1 MRKIEKEIILD
12 KESPIFT
19 VKADGQTVSVDYKT
33 YLDNYIVLCSKS
45 LTAVT
50 SAITKAELSLNML
63 NSDLL
68 KKITEEPEFLSSN
81 IEILIENSI
90 IRVQSIY
97 DRVLILV
104 NRILDLGISNEAI
117 NHNSLV
123 TNEHVNR
130 SDLVSKLK
138 AINKVCND
146 YRLVRNT
153 VIHHDRYTEEQLGLL
168 QLVINA
174 DYLSKE
180 ADGNEFMPSEV
191 LDSLITK
198 FLDITKSDL
207 ESYLTKI
214 IEKVD
219 VLFDAVLPIY
229 DYQKNRIRE

>member
-1 MRKIEKEIILD
+1 MRKIEEEIILD

-19 VKADGQTVSVDYKT
+19 AKADGQTLSVDNET
-33 YLDNYIVLCSKS
+33 YLDNYIILCSKS

-50 SAITKAELSLNML
+50 AAITKAELSLNML

-68 KKITEEPEFLSSN
+68 KKISEEPEFLSSN
-81 IEILIENSI
+81 IEMLIENSI

-97 DRVLILV
+97 DRVLILI

-123 TNEHVNR
+123 TNEHVKR
-130 SDLVSKLK
+130 FDLVDKLK

-153 VIHHDRYTEEQLGLL
+153 LIHHDRYTEEQLGLL

-180 ADGNEFMPSEV
+180 ANGSEFIPYEE
-191 LDSLITK
+191 LDSLITS

-214 IEKVD
+214 TEKVD
-219 VLFDAVLPIY
+219 IIFDSVLPIY
-229 DYQKNRIRE
+229 NYQKNRLRE

>member
-19 VKADGQTVSVDYKT
+19 AKAIGGEVSVEYKT
-33 YLDNYIVLCSKS
+33 YLDNYIVLCAKS
-45 LTAVT
+45 LSAVT
-50 SAITKAELSLNML
+50 ASITKAEMSLNML

-68 KKITEEPEFLSSN
+68 KNISDEREFLSSN
-81 IEILIENSI
+81 IEMLIENSI

-97 DRVLILV
+97 DRVLILT

-123 TNEHVNR
+123 TNEHVKR
-130 SDLVSKLK
+130 FDLVNKLK

-153 VIHHDRYTEEQLGLL
+153 VIHHDRYTEEQLGML
-168 QLVINA
+168 QLLLNA

-180 ADGNEFMPSEV
+180 NSGKEFMPSGE
-191 LDSLITK
+191 LDALIDD
-198 FLDITKSDL
+198 FLAIKKTDL
-207 ESYLTKI
+207 ESYLSKI
-214 IEKVD
+214 TEKVD
-219 VLFDAVLPIY
+219 LFFDAILPVY
-229 DYQKNRIRE
+229 THQKIKLRK